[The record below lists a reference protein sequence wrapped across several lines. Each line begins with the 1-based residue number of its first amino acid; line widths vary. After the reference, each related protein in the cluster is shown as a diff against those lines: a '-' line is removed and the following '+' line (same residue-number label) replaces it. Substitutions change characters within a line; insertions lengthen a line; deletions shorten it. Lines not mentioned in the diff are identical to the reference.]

1 MGVGEGVETLYEVV
15 GPNFSLNQSMNY
27 DISQYA
33 IISIKYKY
41 TLVHIS

>member
-1 MGVGEGVETLYEVV
+1 MGVGEDVKTFYEVM

-33 IISIKYKY
+33 IISIK
-41 TLVHIS
+41 